1 MSEISKNIPVSRKK
15 QRRHGN
21 SHLNHLFGRI
31 KRDMHRTARKRGRF
45 KVNRRIEDA
54 ITEITDNLKL
64 SDVRKF
70 FPYVGLPIFMMNEVM
85 NKINRLRNKVHILRR
100 RGILNDYIMI
110 IPYIS

>member
-1 MSEISKNIPVSRKK
+1 MDGKSKMSEISKNIPVSRKK

-54 ITEITDNLKL
+54 ITSKDT
-64 SDVRKF
+64 
-70 FPYVGLPIFMMNEVM
+70 
-85 NKINRLRNKVHILRR
+85 NKIQLAIPPIRSATTVIL
-100 RGILNDYIMI
+100 IFI
-110 IPYIS
+110 IKI